1 MTQAD
6 FTIANQTFPNTRTEL
21 NTSLQALATNSAGN
35 DAPSTTFPSQWW
47 FDSDGNQLYIRNK
60 DNDAWVKVFTI
71 GATSDKIEQ
80 LATDSLTLAGTTP
93 TLTIG
98 DGGAEDTKIVFDG
111 NAKDFYVALDDSAD
125 KLIIGEGS
133 TVGTNPILTIT
144 DDSVTIGDG
153 AAVDTKIVFDGN
165 AQDYYVGLDDSADDL
180 IIGKGSTV
188 GTTPAITVNEDLQ
201 TTIANHANPKSAFR
215 NHVINGDFRVWQR
228 SASDTTISD
237 GSNEGYNSADR
248 WQMTFGGSAGGAVV
262 WSRSQDVPAEQGFEY
277 ALKISP
283 SSTGSCTG
291 SQEVR
296 FSTTL
301 EAQHFPDLS
310 YGTSAAKKMVLSF
323 WFKTNKVGLYSVYF
337 EHNGTGTAK
346 RKYKTFTPAQ
356 SDTWE
361 RITID
366 VTGDTSTAFPIT
378 GNARGITIAWYLDNT
393 PNFDSANA
401 EEDWT
406 TSVLINSSNNINF
419 LDNTSNELYITG
431 VQLEIADLA
440 TDFEYL
446 PFDIVLQRCQRYL
459 QQFGSNT
466 ISGVDVTAG
475 GDRLATMM
483 RGSLNDTTLYADI
496 PLLVPLRNTPTVSFN
511 ATNIRQDGTNYD
523 ISSFDQ
529 VHNYGGI
536 VYFAITASANLN
548 VGTAAQLRF
557 TGSGGYL
564 RMDAEL

>member
-71 GATSDKIEQ
+71 GATSDKIDEIG
-80 LATDSLTLAGTTP
+80 ADSFRLSGTTP
-93 TLTIG
+93 TLFIG
-98 DGGAEDTKIVFDG
+98 DGGAEDCKIVFDSNG
-111 NAKDFYVALDDSAD
+111 KDFYVALDDSED

-215 NHVINGDFRVWQR
+215 NHIINGDFCVWQR
-228 SASDTTISD
+228 KTSDTTISD

-248 WQMTFGGSAGGAVV
+248 WQMTFGSSAGGAVV
-262 WSRSQDVPAEQGFEY
+262 WNRSQVVPAEQGFEY

-283 SSTGSCTG
+283 SSTTNCTG

-301 EAQHFPDLS
+301 EAQMFPDLS
-310 YGTSAAKKMVLSF
+310 YGTSAAKNMMLSF

-337 EHNGTGTAK
+337 EHSGTGTAK
-346 RKYKTFTPAQ
+346 RKYVTFTPAQ

-361 RITID
+361 RIELL
-366 VTGDTSTAFPIT
+366 VTGDTSTAFPINVST
-378 GNARGITIAWYLDNT
+378 RGITIAWYLDNT
-393 PNFDSANA
+393 PNLDSANA
-401 EEDWT
+401 EEDWGT
-406 TSVLINSSNNINF
+406 AVLVNSSNNVNF
-419 LDNTSNELYITG
+419 MDNTSNELYITG
-431 VQLEIADLA
+431 VQLEVADKA

-446 PFDIVLQRCQRYL
+446 PYDVVLNRCYRYTQRHPAIDPTSGSGFCVLGSGHADNSTVALCQIVHYIPMRA
-459 QQFGSNT
+459 
-466 ISGVDVTAG
+466 DVTATQSG
-475 GDRLATMM
+475 TLRIHRAGAATDTYNVAIDDNTSSA
-483 RGSLNDTTLYADI
+483 SLSNFNCTSSGFSASDGVLLEQSNDTDAHI
-496 PLLVPLRNTPTVSFN
+496 LLS
-511 ATNIRQDGTNYD
+511 
-523 ISSFDQ
+523 
-529 VHNYGGI
+529 
-536 VYFAITASANLN
+536 
-548 VGTAAQLRF
+548 
-557 TGSGGYL
+557 
-564 RMDAEL
+564 AEL